1 MSQLSGH
8 SNRDSNNPTPSSSP
22 PNEFASPLRARTTS
36 IHRNSTPI
44 RPSSPVHPSSPID
57 TPVTNSPVGRN
68 RSNSGRPLSIVQ
80 TFQPPLMDVGEDTIP
95 ELQPIFTFLNSHSNK
110 LYQEGYFLKLDD
122 QNTRM
127 CQTPTARQISWL
139 LITTPCRWS
148 AESGSDM
155 DRVLCAAR
163 GHRAVVMGRRRVG
176 CGRGRRR
183 GAAQIYQF
191 DGCVHQDGE
200 NPPKRGHPSGWRPR
214 QESN

>member
-1 MSQLSGH
+1 MSQFSGH

-22 PNEFASPLRARTTS
+22 PNDGPTPLRTANL
-36 IHRNSTPI
+36 HRKSTTPI
-44 RPSSPVHPSSPID
+44 QPSSPVHPSSPID

-127 CQTPTARQISWL
+127 SRQYTQLLKLKIKIPWSLTVYFSTQMDGRTPIEHGPSASHSWWAQCCHYGMRQ
-139 LITTPCRWS
+139 
-148 AESGSDM
+148 
-155 DRVLCAAR
+155 
-163 GHRAVVMGRRRVG
+163 
-176 CGRGRRR
+176 
-183 GAAQIYQF
+183 
-191 DGCVHQDGE
+191 
-200 NPPKRGHPSGWRPR
+200 N
-214 QESN
+214 